1 MIELWGDYLIYFLL
15 WFFFTATTFGIWVP
29 GGFFIPGILMG
40 CSLGM
45 LYLNILLS
53 GFNMSLLRAGGQS
66 YLVIGTAAMLAG
78 YTRMTYSLAVILME
92 TTNSL
97 NLFIPI
103 FLTMT
108 ISNFVGS

>member
-1 MIELWGDYLIYFLL
+1 MIYFCL
-15 WFFFTATTFGIWVP
+15 WYFFTVTTFGVWVP
-29 GGFFIPGILMG
+29 AGIFVPGILMG

-45 LYLNILLS
+45 LYLDVLLS
-53 GFNMSLLRAGGQS
+53 GFNMSLLRVGGQS
-66 YLVIGTAAMLAG
+66 YLIIGTAAMLAG

-92 TTNSL
+92 TTNSV